1 MKSKLTTGAG
11 ANIISK
17 TKAGENMDIC
27 IYGASSSE
35 LEKVYYDE
43 AEALGRE
50 LARRGHGLVFGG
62 GQNGIMGACAR
73 GADAEGGRILGIAPK
88 FFDQPGILYPRCTEL
103 IYTDTMRERKQ
114 LMEDR
119 SDAVIVLP
127 GGIGTYEEFF
137 EMLTLK
143 QLGQSAKAIA
153 ILNTAGYYA
162 PMEAMLRST
171 ADSRFMSAR
180 CLELYSVVD
189 TPKKALDYIESYVPQ
204 TGGIDRL
211 ADYSK

>member
-1 MKSKLTTGAG
+1 ML
-11 ANIISK
+11 
-17 TKAGENMDIC
+17 
-27 IYGASSSE
+27 
-35 LEKVYYDE
+35 
-43 AEALGRE
+43 
-50 LARRGHGLVFGG
+50 F
-62 GQNGIMGACAR
+62 
-73 GADAEGGRILGIAPK
+73 
-88 FFDQPGILYPRCTEL
+88 
-103 IYTDTMRERKQ
+103 
-114 LMEDR
+114 R
-119 SDAVIVLP
+119 S
-127 GGIGTYEEFF
+127 IGTYEEFF